1 MTQDN
6 SQDNVQPSQENQAQ
20 TQQETPS
27 DPNVVRDMMKYKTQR
42 NELRDEIANHK
53 AKDEERRQKKLTEE
67 GKHKELISEL
77 TAKNEKLQSKVDV
90 QGDAIKT
97 VKLDLINSITSDE
110 SEREELVGESLKTLR
125 FLKSKIKQT
134 VPNPTATLGEVRN
147 PKTEFNGHGSLR
159 EFAANDPKG
168 CDEYLRGNVEGYQWG
183 QVKK

>member
-20 TQQETPS
+20 TPQETPS

-42 NELRDEIANHK
+42 NELRSEIDSYK
-53 AKDEERRQKKLTEE
+53 AKEEERRQKKLTEE

-90 QGDAIKT
+90 QGATIKT

-110 SEREELVGESLKTLR
+110 SEREELAGESLKTLR
-125 FLKSKIKQT
+125 FLKSKLKTVNNPTETLGQT
-134 VPNPTATLGEVRN
+134 RVPNA
-147 PKTEFNGHGSLR
+147 EFGGYSSWQ
-159 EFAANDPKG
+159 EFASKDPFGAEKAIG
-168 CDEYLRGNVEGYQWG
+168 EENPNYI
-183 QVKK
+183 K